1 MSSSKTSRRPTGP
14 ERGNSLDKGLFW
26 VFTLDVKPGQFEPFK
41 GLVAQI
47 VAATAQEP
55 GTLAYQYAAS
65 DDQNTVHIYE
75 RYRDSV
81 AFVTHVEQTF
91 GGFAERFLSFVS
103 VRSLVVYGEPDA
115 AARKALDSFNAT
127 YMNLFNGFSR

>member
-1 MSSSKTSRRPTGP
+1 MGSVT
-14 ERGNSLDKGLFW
+14 LF
-26 VFTLDVKPGQFEPFK
+26 
-41 GLVAQI
+41 AQI

-65 DDQNTVHIYE
+65 EDRNTVHIFE
-75 RYRDSV
+75 RYRDSA
-81 AFVTHVEQTF
+81 AFVRYVEQTF

-115 AARKALDSFNAT
+115 AARKALYSFNAT
-127 YMNLFNGFSR
+127 YMNLFDGFSR